1 MIQSLHSVVDEAVST
16 IKECGDEMERSVLQT
31 SEVNSSIEELKAIL
45 ISISDMAHQIAS
57 AAEEQRA
64 TTVDIN
70 SNVEMISALSGEN
83 SIEIEKAKE
92 SSLALDKLATEQKQL
107 VSKFKF

>member
-1 MIQSLHSVVDEAVST
+1 
-16 IKECGDEMERSVLQT
+16 
-31 SEVNSSIEELKAIL
+31 
-45 ISISDMAHQIAS
+45 MAHQIAS